1 MAAKVLFHKERML
14 NVIKKIIEKY
24 KSGAFREMWNETK
37 WLYSYAAK
45 YKWLIVIYIVIG
57 LFATGLA
64 LAASLVTKNLINEV
78 IGGKISAAA
87 VALYVFLGLS
97 GIAVS
102 ALNRRLSA
110 KISLRVNNEIRADVF
125 GKFIS
130 TTWEEVSAFHS
141 GDLLNRIN
149 GDVSTVADSVIGWIP
164 SVTIKSA
171 QFIGA
176 IAIICY
182 YDAAMA
188 LLSLISIP
196 AAALISSLLLRK
208 MRSYGTKIREA
219 GSELMSFFEE
229 SLQNIQ
235 TVKAFGLS
243 QSLDGRLAQLQKIYY
258 DTSLEYNALS
268 VKVTSGM
275 SVLGLFVSYLCMG
288 WCIFR
293 LFTGAID
300 IGTMVLFIQLSSYLS
315 SSISSLISSVP
326 TVISATV
333 SAGRIISVLNLPREE
348 EDESLAAREI
358 ADFGEAPE
366 IEFRDVSFGYKNG
379 GKVFSE
385 VNLTV
390 APGEFAAFVGPS
402 GGGKTTLLRLLLG
415 LVKPQSGKATLSAKG
430 KTTEISSVTRRI
442 FTYVPQEKAMFSGT
456 VAEMLRLFSPEAT
469 DEEINAA
476 LKAAC
481 AYDFVAA
488 LPEGI
493 NTPLG
498 ERGAGFSEGQNQRLA
513 IARAVLRKAPVLL
526 LDEATSAL
534 DLETERQVLENI
546 TALCRGKTLIVM
558 THRESVLPLCDSVYR
573 ISGGKVEKV
582 RYRALLLLSV

>member
-1 MAAKVLFHKERML
+1 MAAKVLFRKERML

-78 IGGKISAAA
+78 LGGKISAAA

-130 TTWEEVSAFHS
+130 TTWEDVSAFHS

-219 GSELMSFFEE
+219 GSELMPFFEE

-390 APGEFAAFVGPS
+390 APGEFVAFVGPS

-430 KTTEISSVTRRI
+430 KTTEISSATRRI

-534 DLETERQVLENI
+534 DLETERLVLENI

-582 RYRALLLLSV
+582 R

>member
-1 MAAKVLFHKERML
+1 MAAKVLFRKERML

-78 IGGKISAAA
+78 LGGKISAAA

-243 QSLDGRLAQLQKIYY
+243 QSLDSRLAQLQKIYY

-358 ADFGEAPE
+358 TDFGEAPE

-534 DLETERQVLENI
+534 DLETERRVLENI

-582 RYRALLLLSV
+582 R

>member
-1 MAAKVLFHKERML
+1 MAAKVLFRKERML

-78 IGGKISAAA
+78 LGGKISAAA

-513 IARAVLRKAPVLL
+513 IARAVLRQAPVLL

-534 DLETERQVLENI
+534 DLETERRVLENI

-582 RYRALLLLSV
+582 R

>member
-1 MAAKVLFHKERML
+1 MAAKVLFRKERML

-24 KSGAFREMWNETK
+24 KSGAFREMWNETR

-358 ADFGEAPE
+358 ADFDEAPE

-534 DLETERQVLENI
+534 DLETERRVLENI

-582 RYRALLLLSV
+582 R

>member
-1 MAAKVLFHKERML
+1 MAAKVLFRKERML

-78 IGGKISAAA
+78 LGGKISAAA

-456 VAEMLRLFSPEAT
+456 VAEMLRIFSPEAT

-534 DLETERQVLENI
+534 DLETERRVLENI

-582 RYRALLLLSV
+582 R

>member
-1 MAAKVLFHKERML
+1 MAAKVLFRKERML

-430 KTTEISSVTRRI
+430 KTTEISSATRRI

-534 DLETERQVLENI
+534 DLETERRVLENI

-582 RYRALLLLSV
+582 R

>member
-1 MAAKVLFHKERML
+1 MAAKVLFRKERML

-45 YKWLIVIYIVIG
+45 YKWLIVLYIVIG

-97 GIAVS
+97 GIAIS

-348 EDESLAAREI
+348 EDESLAALEI

-534 DLETERQVLENI
+534 DLETERRVLENI

-582 RYRALLLLSV
+582 R

>member
-1 MAAKVLFHKERML
+1 ML

-78 IGGKISAAA
+78 LGGKISAAA

-430 KTTEISSVTRRI
+430 KTTEISSATRRI

-534 DLETERQVLENI
+534 DLETERRVLENI

-582 RYRALLLLSV
+582 R

>member
-1 MAAKVLFHKERML
+1 MAAKVLFRKERML

-78 IGGKISAAA
+78 LGGKISAAA

-243 QSLDGRLAQLQKIYY
+243 QSLDSRLAQLQKIYY

-430 KTTEISSVTRRI
+430 KTTEISSATRRI

-534 DLETERQVLENI
+534 DLETERRVLENI

-582 RYRALLLLSV
+582 R

>member
-1 MAAKVLFHKERML
+1 MAAKVLFRKERML

-78 IGGKISAAA
+78 LGGKISAAA

-348 EDESLAAREI
+348 EDESLTAREI
-358 ADFGEAPE
+358 ADFDEAPK

-379 GKVFSE
+379 GKVFSG

-534 DLETERQVLENI
+534 DLETERRVLENI

-573 ISGGKVEKV
+573 ISGGTVEKV
-582 RYRALLLLSV
+582 R

>member
-1 MAAKVLFHKERML
+1 MAAKVLFRKERML

-45 YKWLIVIYIVIG
+45 YKWLIVLYIVIG

-78 IGGKISAAA
+78 LGGKISAAA

-164 SVTIKSA
+164 SVTVKSA

-358 ADFGEAPE
+358 ADFDEAPK

-379 GKVFSE
+379 GKVFSG

-430 KTTEISSVTRRI
+430 KTAEISSATRRI

-534 DLETERQVLENI
+534 DLETERRVLENI

-582 RYRALLLLSV
+582 R

>member
-1 MAAKVLFHKERML
+1 MAAKVLFRKERML

-164 SVTIKSA
+164 SVTVKSA

-358 ADFGEAPE
+358 ADFDEAPE

-582 RYRALLLLSV
+582 R

>member
-1 MAAKVLFHKERML
+1 ML

-57 LFATGLA
+57 LFATGIA

-78 IGGKISAAA
+78 LGGKISAAA

-358 ADFGEAPE
+358 ADFDEAPE

-456 VAEMLRLFSPEAT
+456 VAEMLRLFSTEAT

-534 DLETERQVLENI
+534 DLETERRVLENI

-582 RYRALLLLSV
+582 R

>member
-1 MAAKVLFHKERML
+1 MAAKVLFRKERML

-78 IGGKISAAA
+78 LGGKISAAA

-390 APGEFAAFVGPS
+390 APGEFTAFVGPS

-430 KTTEISSVTRRI
+430 KAAEISSATRRI

-534 DLETERQVLENI
+534 DLETERRVLENI

-582 RYRALLLLSV
+582 R

>member
-1 MAAKVLFHKERML
+1 MAAKVLFRKERML

-78 IGGKISAAA
+78 LGGKISAAA

-326 TVISATV
+326 TVISATI

-358 ADFGEAPE
+358 ADFDEAPK

-430 KTTEISSVTRRI
+430 KAAEISSATRRI

-534 DLETERQVLENI
+534 DLETERRVLENI

-582 RYRALLLLSV
+582 R

>member
-1 MAAKVLFHKERML
+1 ML

-164 SVTIKSA
+164 SVTVKSA

-358 ADFGEAPE
+358 ADFDEAPE

-534 DLETERQVLENI
+534 DLETERRVLENI

-582 RYRALLLLSV
+582 R

>member
-1 MAAKVLFHKERML
+1 MAAKVLFRKERML

-78 IGGKISAAA
+78 LGGKISAAA

-348 EDESLAAREI
+348 EDERLAAREI

-390 APGEFAAFVGPS
+390 VPGEFAAFVGPS

-430 KTTEISSVTRRI
+430 KAAEISSATRRI

-493 NTPLG
+493 NTHLG

-582 RYRALLLLSV
+582 R

>member
-1 MAAKVLFHKERML
+1 ML

-78 IGGKISAAA
+78 LGGKISAAA

-130 TTWEEVSAFHS
+130 TTWEDVSAFHS

-390 APGEFAAFVGPS
+390 APGEFVAFVGPS

-430 KTTEISSVTRRI
+430 KTTEISSATRRI

-534 DLETERQVLENI
+534 DLETERLVLENI

-582 RYRALLLLSV
+582 R

>member
-1 MAAKVLFHKERML
+1 MAAKVLFRKERML

-78 IGGKISAAA
+78 LGGKISAAA

-130 TTWEEVSAFHS
+130 TTWEEVSAFHF

-534 DLETERQVLENI
+534 DLETERRVLENI

-582 RYRALLLLSV
+582 R

>member
-1 MAAKVLFHKERML
+1 MAAKVLFRKERML

-78 IGGKISAAA
+78 LGGKISAAA

-102 ALNRRLSA
+102 ALNRRLST

-348 EDESLAAREI
+348 EDESLAALEI

-430 KTTEISSVTRRI
+430 KTTEISSATRRI

-534 DLETERQVLENI
+534 DLETERRVLENI

-558 THRESVLPLCDSVYR
+558 THRESVLPLSDSVYR
-573 ISGGKVEKV
+573 MSGGKVEKV
-582 RYRALLLLSV
+582 R

>member
-1 MAAKVLFHKERML
+1 MAAKVLFRKERML

-358 ADFGEAPE
+358 ADFDEAPE

-430 KTTEISSVTRRI
+430 KTTEISSATRRI

-534 DLETERQVLENI
+534 DLETERRVLENI

-582 RYRALLLLSV
+582 R

>member
-1 MAAKVLFHKERML
+1 MAAKVLFRKERML

-78 IGGKISAAA
+78 LGGKISAAA

-513 IARAVLRKAPVLL
+513 IALAVLRKAPVLL
-526 LDEATSAL
+526 LYEATSAL
-534 DLETERQVLENI
+534 DLETERRVLENI

-582 RYRALLLLSV
+582 R

>member
-1 MAAKVLFHKERML
+1 MAAKVLFRKERML

-78 IGGKISAAA
+78 LGGKISAAA

-333 SAGRIISVLNLPREE
+333 YAGRIISVLNLPREE

-534 DLETERQVLENI
+534 DLETERRVLENI

-582 RYRALLLLSV
+582 R

>member
-1 MAAKVLFHKERML
+1 MAAKVLFRKERML

-78 IGGKISAAA
+78 LGGKISAAA

-534 DLETERQVLENI
+534 DLETERLVLENI

-582 RYRALLLLSV
+582 R

>member
-1 MAAKVLFHKERML
+1 MAAKVLFRKERML

-243 QSLDGRLAQLQKIYY
+243 QSLDSRLAQLQKIYY

-358 ADFGEAPE
+358 TDFGEAPE

-534 DLETERQVLENI
+534 DLETERRVLENI

-582 RYRALLLLSV
+582 R

>member
-1 MAAKVLFHKERML
+1 MAAKVLFRKERML

-57 LFATGLA
+57 LFSTGLA
-64 LAASLVTKNLINEV
+64 LAASLVTKNLINEAL
-78 IGGKISAAA
+78 GGKISAAA

-164 SVTIKSA
+164 SVTVKSA

-430 KTTEISSVTRRI
+430 KTTEISSATRRI

-534 DLETERQVLENI
+534 DLETERRVLENI

-582 RYRALLLLSV
+582 R

>member
-1 MAAKVLFHKERML
+1 MAAKVLFRKERML

-78 IGGKISAAA
+78 LGGKISAAA

-208 MRSYGTKIREA
+208 MRNYGTKIREA

-534 DLETERQVLENI
+534 DLETERRVLENI

-582 RYRALLLLSV
+582 R

>member
-1 MAAKVLFHKERML
+1 ML
-14 NVIKKIIEKY
+14 HALKKIIEKY

-78 IGGKISAAA
+78 LGGKISAAA

-430 KTTEISSVTRRI
+430 KTTEISSATRRI

-534 DLETERQVLENI
+534 DLETERRVLENI

-582 RYRALLLLSV
+582 R

>member
-1 MAAKVLFHKERML
+1 MAAKVLFRKERML

-358 ADFGEAPE
+358 ADFDEAPE

-456 VAEMLRLFSPEAT
+456 VAEMLRLFSPETT

-534 DLETERQVLENI
+534 DLETERLVLENI

-582 RYRALLLLSV
+582 R

>member
-1 MAAKVLFHKERML
+1 MAAKVLFRKERML

-78 IGGKISAAA
+78 LGGKISAAA

-333 SAGRIISVLNLPREE
+333 SAGRIISVLNLPREK

-358 ADFGEAPE
+358 ADFDEAPE

-534 DLETERQVLENI
+534 DLETERRVLENI

-582 RYRALLLLSV
+582 R

>member
-1 MAAKVLFHKERML
+1 MAAKVLFRKERML

-78 IGGKISAAA
+78 LGGKISAAA

-130 TTWEEVSAFHS
+130 TTWEDVSAFHS

-430 KTTEISSVTRRI
+430 KTTEISSATRRI

-534 DLETERQVLENI
+534 DLETERRVLENI

-573 ISGGKVEKV
+573 ISGGNVEKV
-582 RYRALLLLSV
+582 R

>member
-1 MAAKVLFHKERML
+1 MAAKVLFRKERML

-45 YKWLIVIYIVIG
+45 YKWLIVLYIVIG

-78 IGGKISAAA
+78 LGGKISAAA

-164 SVTIKSA
+164 SVTVKSA

-358 ADFGEAPE
+358 ADFDEAPK

-379 GKVFSE
+379 GKVFSG

-430 KTTEISSVTRRI
+430 KTAEISSVTRRI

-534 DLETERQVLENI
+534 DLETERRVLENI

-582 RYRALLLLSV
+582 R

>member
-1 MAAKVLFHKERML
+1 ML
-14 NVIKKIIEKY
+14 KKIIEKY

-45 YKWLIVIYIVIG
+45 YKWLIVLYIVVG
-57 LFATGLA
+57 LFATGLS
-64 LAASLVTKNLINEV
+64 LFASLVSKNLINEV
-78 IGGKISAAA
+78 IGGKISSAA
-87 VALYVFLGLS
+87 VALYVFLGVS

-102 ALNRRLSA
+102 AFNRRISA

-125 GKFIS
+125 SKFIS

-149 GDVSTVADSVIGWIP
+149 GDVSIVADSVIGWIP
-164 SVTIKSA
+164 SVTVKLA

-176 IAIICY
+176 LAIIFY

-208 MRSYGTKIREA
+208 MRSYGAKIREA

-243 QSLDGRLAQLQKIYY
+243 QSLDSRLAQLQKIYF

-275 SVLGLFVSYLCMG
+275 SVLGLAVSYLCMG
-288 WCIFR
+288 WCIYR

-300 IGTMVLFIQLSSYLS
+300 IGTMVLFIQLSGYLS
-315 SSISSLISSVP
+315 SSISSLIGSVP
-326 TVISATV
+326 TVITATV
-333 SAGRIISVLNLPREE
+333 SAGRIIAVLNLPREASGE
-348 EDESLAAREI
+348 NGAAEEI
-358 ADFGEAPE
+358 AASGKVPE
-366 IEFRDVSFGYKNG
+366 IEFDNVGFGYKNG
-379 GKVFSE
+379 GEVFSG
-385 VNLTV
+385 VNLKI

-402 GGGKTTLLRLLLG
+402 GGGKTTLLRVLLG
-415 LVKPQSGKATLSAKG
+415 LVKPAFGKATLSAG
-430 KTTEISSVTRRI
+430 GVTAEISPATRKI
-442 FTYVPQEKAMFSGT
+442 FTYVPQEKAVFSGT
-456 VAEMLRLFSPEAT
+456 VAEMLRLFSPDAT
-469 DEEINAA
+469 DEEIFAA

-481 AYDFVAA
+481 AYDFVTA
-488 LPEGI
+488 LPQGI

-498 ERGAGFSEGQNQRLA
+498 ERGAGFSEGQNQRLS

-534 DLETERQVLENI
+534 DLETERTVLENI

-558 THRESVLPLCDSVYR
+558 THRESVLPLCDSVYQ
-573 ISGGKVEKV
+573 ISGGKVSRLRGK
-582 RYRALLLLSV
+582 

>member
-1 MAAKVLFHKERML
+1 MAAKVLFRKERML

-78 IGGKISAAA
+78 LGGKISAAA

-534 DLETERQVLENI
+534 DLETERRVLENI
-546 TALCRGKTLIVM
+546 TAMCRGKTLIVM

-582 RYRALLLLSV
+582 R

>member
-1 MAAKVLFHKERML
+1 MAAKVLFRKERML

-78 IGGKISAAA
+78 LGGKISAAA

-534 DLETERQVLENI
+534 DLETERRVLENI

-573 ISGGKVEKV
+573 ISGGKLEKV
-582 RYRALLLLSV
+582 R

>member
-1 MAAKVLFHKERML
+1 MAAKVLFRKERML

-45 YKWLIVIYIVIG
+45 YKWLIVLYIVIG

-78 IGGKISAAA
+78 LGGKISAAA

-358 ADFGEAPE
+358 ADFDEAPE

-379 GKVFSE
+379 GKVFSG

-534 DLETERQVLENI
+534 DLETERRVLENI

-582 RYRALLLLSV
+582 R

>member
-1 MAAKVLFHKERML
+1 MAAKVLFRKERML

-78 IGGKISAAA
+78 LGGKISAAA

-402 GGGKTTLLRLLLG
+402 GGGKTTLLRPLLG

-534 DLETERQVLENI
+534 DLETERRVLENI

-582 RYRALLLLSV
+582 R

>member
-1 MAAKVLFHKERML
+1 MAAKALFRKERML

-78 IGGKISAAA
+78 LGGKISAAA

-141 GDLLNRIN
+141 GDLLNRIS

-243 QSLDGRLAQLQKIYY
+243 QSLDGRLAQLQKNYY

-268 VKVTSGM
+268 VKATSGM

-358 ADFGEAPE
+358 ADFDEAPE

-390 APGEFAAFVGPS
+390 APGEFVAFVGPS

-534 DLETERQVLENI
+534 DLETERRVLENI

-582 RYRALLLLSV
+582 R

>member
-1 MAAKVLFHKERML
+1 ML
-14 NVIKKIIEKY
+14 KKIIEKY

-45 YKWLIVIYIVIG
+45 YKWLIVLYIVVG
-57 LFATGLA
+57 LFATGLS
-64 LAASLVTKNLINEV
+64 LFASLVSKNLINEV
-78 IGGKISAAA
+78 IGGKISSAA
-87 VALYVFLGLS
+87 VALYVFLGVS

-102 ALNRRLSA
+102 AFNRRISA

-125 GKFIS
+125 SKFIS

-164 SVTIKSA
+164 SVTVKLA

-176 IAIICY
+176 LAIIFY

-208 MRSYGTKIREA
+208 MRSYGAKIREA

-243 QSLDGRLAQLQKIYY
+243 QSLDSRLAQLQKIYC

-275 SVLGLFVSYLCMG
+275 SVLGLAVSYLCMG
-288 WCIFR
+288 WCIYR

-300 IGTMVLFIQLSSYLS
+300 IGTMVLFLQLSGYLS
-315 SSISSLISSVP
+315 SSISSLIGSVP
-326 TVISATV
+326 TVITATV
-333 SAGRIISVLNLPREE
+333 SAGRIIAVLNLPREA
-348 EDESLAAREI
+348 SGGNGAAEEI
-358 ADFGEAPE
+358 AASGKVPE
-366 IEFRDVSFGYKNG
+366 IEFDNVGFGYKNG
-379 GKVFSE
+379 GEVFSG
-385 VNLTV
+385 VNLKI

-402 GGGKTTLLRLLLG
+402 GGGKTTLLRVLLG
-415 LVKPQSGKATLSAKG
+415 LVKPAFGKATLSAG
-430 KTTEISSVTRRI
+430 GVTAEISPATRKI
-442 FTYVPQEKAMFSGT
+442 FTYVPQEKAVFSGT
-456 VAEMLRLFSPEAT
+456 VAEMLRLFSPDAT
-469 DEEINAA
+469 DEEIFAA

-488 LPEGI
+488 LPQGI

-498 ERGAGFSEGQNQRLA
+498 ERGAGFSEGQNQRLS

-534 DLETERQVLENI
+534 DLETERTVLENI

-558 THRESVLPLCDSVYR
+558 THRESVLPLCDSVYQ
-573 ISGGKVEKV
+573 ISGGKVSRLRGK
-582 RYRALLLLSV
+582 